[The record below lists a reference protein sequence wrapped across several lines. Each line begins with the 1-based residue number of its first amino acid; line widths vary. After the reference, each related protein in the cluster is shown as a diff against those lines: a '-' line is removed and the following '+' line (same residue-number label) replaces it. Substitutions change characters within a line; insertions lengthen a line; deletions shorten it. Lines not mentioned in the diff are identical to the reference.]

1 MTAAAGHLEGLALGF
16 PVGGGGIC
24 LKQPHCGHQP
34 ERPPPAASSSGLLQ
48 RPPPAASS
56 SGLLQRPPNC
66 EGQNIRYKTCSN
78 QDCPADAEDFRAQQ
92 CSAYNDV
99 QYQGHFYE
107 WLPRYNDPVAPCAL
121 QCHTRGRSLVVEL
134 APKVLDGTRCH
145 TDSLDMCISGV
156 CQAVGCDRQLGS
168 GAKEDNCG
176 VCAGDGSTCRLVRGQ
191 AKSHLSP
198 EKREETVIAVP
209 LGSLRVRITAKGP
222 AHLFIESKT
231 LQGNKGEH
239 SFSSP
244 GIFTIENTTV
254 EFQKSAERQTFKIAG
269 PLMADFIFKTRY
281 TVAKDSTVQF
291 FFYQP
296 ISHQWR
302 QTDFFPCTVTCGG
315 GYQLNSA
322 ECVDVRLRRVVPDH
336 YCHYYPENVKPKPK
350 LKECGMDPCP
360 SSDGFKEIMPY
371 DHFQPLPRWEHNP
384 WTACSVSCGGG
395 TQRRSFVCVEESLH
409 AEVLQVE
416 EWKCMYA
423 PKPKVMQTCNLFD
436 CPKWVAMDWSEC
448 TVTCGRGLR
457 YRVVLCVSHRGQ
469 HVGGC
474 SPQLKPHIK
483 EDCVVPVPC
492 HKPRERD
499 PGGAALPW
507 LKQAQE
513 REEMRIVT
521 EDPTFVPGPWSA
533 CSATC
538 GPGVQVREV
547 KCRALLAFTRAETE
561 LPAEEC
567 EGPRLPTERPCL
579 LQPCGP
585 DPAAPEPSGAPQ
597 DGETTYGWE
606 YAGFTPCTAT
616 CLGGLQEAIAVCLHM
631 QTQQAVND
639 SLCDQVHRPPAMSQ
653 ACNTGPCPPRLESRF
668 QSPLESGRPGEV
680 HPDFPRAWRVALPG
694 SGTGSPHGTGT
705 VLWNNEQERPEV
717 SRMCRR
723 FMLQAEMKPETK
735 PRLSGRG
742 PEILSVRRIYIQTR
756 EEKQINLTV
765 GSRAYL
771 LPNTSVIIR
780 CPVRRFQ
787 KSLIRWEKGG
797 RCLQSSRQLR
807 VTKSGSL
814 KIPRLAAADIGV
826 YRCLAGPAQETVVL
840 KLIGTDNRLVAHP
853 AVREHARD
861 PSGADPGE
869 ANSLGAVWQKMQ
881 QLWSLKD
888 ELYPPDG
895 QMDRPAFFS
904 RALSGP
910 CSRGSPGSGGP
921 GGDAPSGLEPR
932 QFEAAAQQGAHS
944 LDMAQFEELIKNL
957 SRLLETGEI
966 SRDLASQ
973 VIHQLAAELVQV
985 QPAPVPKSRGDEEIL
1000 NTRPGDPAGDGPPSS
1015 AGPRPGRRP
1024 VLLRQTQPSAISF
1037 NTTITAQVGNTVYI
1051 TNKTETIHILCGLRV
1066 PTHATYTWTKD
1077 GELLRPTAGI
1087 VVDGAGRI
1095 QIRNPTRRE
1104 QGIYQCSVASPLGSD
1119 AGSSSVLWAAAPVI
1133 SSVERNVTKPEQS
1146 HLSAV
1151 VGSTVEAAPGADVTL
1166 QCPVGGVP
1174 TPAIAWLKRG
1184 GPLGDSAS
1192 LLPRGSLLLR
1202 NVSLEHEGT
1211 YVCTAA
1217 NALGQAEATSV
1228 LHLLERRWPGSDAVS
1243 PKDHQK
1249 GDPWASTPGPNSS
1262 DPTGPLPQEPVW
1274 EPGPWT
1280 PCPTACGPPG
1290 ARIQRPRCV
1299 GASGQEVS
1307 EALCA
1312 HRQKPR
1318 AGFQPCEAQGCPAR
1332 WFTSAWSA
1340 CSVPCGRG
1348 FHSRQ
1353 VTCKRRRADGTVE
1366 PAPPHEC
1373 ASSAR
1378 PRGRR
1383 PCPNRPCDRQCP
1395 ARCTGRA
1402 GRGQPRRPACGPGP
1416 DCDSRKRYGC
1426 GAAQGESLPPLRPPV
1441 TRVSA
1446 LLTRIRER
1454 LLLRDTARAASV
1466 ILPGRGRAEALC
1478 PQRRHYPPGRTPP
1491 RKSEH

>member
-1 MTAAAGHLEGLALGF
+1 
-16 PVGGGGIC
+16 
-24 LKQPHCGHQP
+24 
-34 ERPPPAASSSGLLQ
+34 
-48 RPPPAASS
+48 
-56 SGLLQRPPNC
+56 
-66 EGQNIRYKTCSN
+66 
-78 QDCPADAEDFRAQQ
+78 
-92 CSAYNDV
+92 
-99 QYQGHFYE
+99 
-107 WLPRYNDPVAPCAL
+107 
-121 QCHTRGRSLVVEL
+121 
-134 APKVLDGTRCH
+134 
-145 TDSLDMCISGV
+145 
-156 CQAVGCDRQLGS
+156 
-168 GAKEDNCG
+168 
-176 VCAGDGSTCRLVRGQ
+176 
-191 AKSHLSP
+191 
-198 EKREETVIAVP
+198 
-209 LGSLRVRITAKGP
+209 
-222 AHLFIESKT
+222 
-231 LQGNKGEH
+231 
-239 SFSSP
+239 
-244 GIFTIENTTV
+244 
-254 EFQKSAERQTFKIAG
+254 
-269 PLMADFIFKTRY
+269 MADFIFKTRY

-423 PKPKVMQTCNLFD
+423 PKPKAMQTCNLFD
-436 CPKWVAMDWSEC
+436 CPKWVGMDWSEC

-474 SPQLKPHIK
+474 NPQLKPHIK

-513 REEMRIVT
+513 REEMRMAT

-561 LPAEEC
+561 LLAEEC

-579 LQPCGP
+579 LQACSP
-585 DPAAPEPSGAPQ
+585 DPAAPEPSAPPQ

-616 CLGGLQEAIAVCLHM
+616 CLGGLQEAIAVCLHT

-653 ACNTGPCPPRLESRF
+653 ACNTGPCPPRWLTKAWGPCSASCGVGIQTREVRCLRPEASPAAPEACAGEKPHALRACNQFDCPPRWHVGAWQQCSRTCGGGS
-668 QSPLESGRPGEV
+668 QARTVSCQQLLTDGRVLTLADELCPGPKAAARKSCARADCPPRLDPGDWSECSVSCGVGVQRRRQVCQKLTARGVRVPLGNAACQGLAGPPLERPCQM
-680 HPDFPRAWRVALPG
+680 RVCG
-694 SGTGSPHGTGT
+694 
-705 VLWNNEQERPEV
+705 
-717 SRMCRR
+717 
-723 FMLQAEMKPETK
+723 EMKPETK

-771 LPNTSVIIR
+771 LPNTSVLVR

-787 KSLIRWEKGG
+787 KSLIRWEKDGP
-797 RCLQSSRQLR
+797 CLQSSRQLR

-853 AVREHARD
+853 AVREHAGD
-861 PSGADPGE
+861 PSGTAPAE
-869 ANSLGAVWQKMQ
+869 ANSLGAVWHKMQ
-881 QLWSLKD
+881 QLWSHKD
-888 ELYPPDG
+888 ERYPPDG
-895 QMDRPAFFS
+895 QMDHPAFL
-904 RALSGP
+904 RALLGGP

-921 GGDAPSGLEPR
+921 GGSAGGDAPLGLEPR
-932 QFEAAAQQGAHS
+932 QFEAAVQQGAHS
-944 LDMAQFEELIKNL
+944 LDTAQFEELIKNL
-957 SRLLETGEI
+957 SRLLETGEV

-973 VIHQLAAELVQV
+973 VMHQLAAELVQAR
-985 QPAPVPKSRGDEEIL
+985 PAPVPQSRGDEEVL
-1000 NTRPGDPAGDGPPSS
+1000 TARPGEPAGDGPRSS
-1015 AGPRPGRRP
+1015 AGPRPGRPP
-1024 VLLRQTQPSAISF
+1024 VLLRQTQPSTVSF

-1077 GELLRPTAGI
+1077 GELLRPTAG
-1087 VVDGAGRI
+1087 VVMDGAERI

-1104 QGIYQCSVASPLGSD
+1104 QGVYECSVANPLGSD
-1119 AGSSSVLWAAAPVI
+1119 VGSSSVLWAAAPVI
-1133 SSVERNVTKPEQS
+1133 SSVERNVTRPEQS

-1174 TPAIAWLKRG
+1174 PPAVTWSKRG
-1184 GPLGDSAS
+1184 GPLGYRVS

-1217 NALGQAEATSV
+1217 NALGEAEAASV

-1249 GDPWASTPGPNSS
+1249 GGPWASTPGPNSS

-1280 PCPTACGPPG
+1280 PCPTACSPPG

-1348 FHSRQ
+1348 FRSRQ

-1366 PAPPHEC
+1366 PAPPHAC
-1373 ASSAR
+1373 ASSTR

-1383 PCPNRPCDRQCP
+1383 PCPNRPCGRQAPAPGSQCP
-1395 ARCTGRA
+1395 ACG
-1402 GRGQPRRPACGPGP
+1402 PRSGPGP
-1416 DCDSRKRYGC
+1416 DCDARKRQPWRGSCAAGACQACWLPGPWKPCTAAC
-1426 GAAQGESLPPLRPPV
+1426 GPGVQPREVHCVHAQTCRPVAESHCAPTHRPPSRRPCLGPACGGNCTDTSRYCRLLRRLPLR
-1441 TRVSA
+1441 SLDLYKQSCCQA
-1446 LLTRIRER
+1446 HRE
-1454 LLLRDTARAASV
+1454 
-1466 ILPGRGRAEALC
+1466 G
-1478 PQRRHYPPGRTPP
+1478 
-1491 RKSEH
+1491 